1 MAQHSCIEEL
11 DVQAVWN
18 GEKCDPVVV
27 NIKLQIRATANSK
40 IPIFRCADEHVV
52 AATPLTPRLV
62 TTQPL
67 AADWHS
73 SERDRELTASPR
85 RRLFPANPTSLY
97 DVDPDAF
104 NNIKTRSPTVVG
116 AASGNDIQT
125 PFEPLPVSPDPLHPS
140 SITYINLSEAQRESS
155 GSTVDIL
162 LPSEEGTDDD
172 SDTSS
177 ITLVRY
183 GGLLRETR
191 SSLSPEPATMP
202 SRDLRVSRKRES
214 RVGSN
219 LNKSRSRC
227 RNSARK
233 STGYDN
239 GEASTSN
246 ILSDMGTSPTQE
258 HSRIASEVL
267 NVSRTFKSS
276 ASTKRNVRPSPKKP
290 QWQSPSQADFSPKE
304 SRTRLQASSNTHG
317 PTPAGGGTPMSSH
330 RHRQK
335 QAMGKKPAHE
345 VLEGSP
351 TSGLEDNNTLLSN
364 TSMSKSMKNLERVA
378 QWRNS
383 CPSGLVE
390 DCALQTPSI
399 VDDAPRMIS
408 LEGVSPTS
416 PPVQYAENMSLPFTL
431 EESGIIWA
439 FCPCDVIIGLFE
451 IEVIAEIMVTPET
464 ESQWPSLQIPGLPLQ
479 DNVQGRFSF
488 IIETQGAPAVEFDT
502 GMLEGALTTATSV
515 KGEFPLDGPLWLC
528 FRLKQRVYQP
538 QNYQIRCD
546 LQAVFDLT
554 TTDGIWAMYKAAIEL
569 PQVPQNVFAEQ
580 FSITLT
586 VNDGPK
592 QAAAYRL
599 GPDQS
604 NRQIGLVPTQGEG
617 SVDLVLD
624 WRHGDDLSIMHLCFD
639 IFLGGAPRIITVPMI
654 KAQYGKV
661 EQGIR
666 VMEPMPPLLM
676 DFPIHLVPT
685 SWEHRIQKSS
695 VGKIHEFV
703 RKSMPR
709 TFPTDLE
716 APLKAKLSALEPAVF
731 SDLDSSDDSQDAILA
746 MRVALSEMQGATG
759 NMLECELNVTFMVT
773 KDTANRELISFV
785 SVDWTPKIAFVDGRV
800 TGDGQFYINPNGE
813 LALLRTENIRPGET
827 VELMVVWTLE
837 KSDADWQSYD
847 TEDSAVV
854 EYDLPR
860 IVGKTVLR
868 PSLECDLKGASMV
881 SYSPPNGSV
890 SHRFDDGKVTKL
902 PRLRPGYRLVLE
914 KLVSNKE
921 YEDYQHPL
929 STSVRDDG
937 KKSGFDLAP
946 SRPRKIVRFAV
957 DEKAERIA
965 RVRSNPV
972 LLTALLTIL
981 LLSAMAVVV
990 DYSGM
995 TGKTSFRTSLG
1006 RFNGALSNLSISP
1019 WEHRLPTTGNHGMAA
1034 VSISNEDE
1042 EQFWNGFS
1050 EKPLHKLVEAGGE
1063 MPTDMQVGLAQFSAN
1078 SADKAADQQD
1088 VVSTKQGWGFRDMID
1103 HALGWKGEK

>member
-1 MAQHSCIEEL
+1 MAQHSYIEEL

-27 NIKLQIRATANSK
+27 NIKLQFRTTANSK

-67 AADWHS
+67 AAEWHS
-73 SERDRELTASPR
+73 SEHDRELTASPR

-97 DVDPDAF
+97 DVELDTL
-104 NNIKTRSPTVVG
+104 NNIKTHSPTVVG
-116 AASGNDIQT
+116 AASRNDIQT
-125 PFEPLPVSPDPLHPS
+125 PLEGSPASPDPLNPS
-140 SITYINLSEAQRESS
+140 RITYINLSEAQRQSS

-162 LPSEEGTDDD
+162 LPSEGDTDDD

-191 SSLSPEPATMP
+191 SSLSPEPATIP
-202 SRDLRVSRKRES
+202 SGDLRVSRKRES
-214 RVGSN
+214 RVGFN
-219 LNKSRSRC
+219 LNKSRSHY
-227 RNSARK
+227 RNSDGR

-239 GEASTSN
+239 GGASTSN
-246 ILSDMGTSPTQE
+246 TVSDVRTSPTQE
-258 HSRIASEVL
+258 HSRILSEVL

-276 ASTKRNVRPSPKKP
+276 ASTRRNIRPSPKKP

-304 SRTRLQASSNTHG
+304 SRTRLAASPNTHG
-317 PTPAGGGTPMSSH
+317 PMPAGGGTSMSSH
-330 RHRQK
+330 RQRQK
-335 QAMGKKPAHE
+335 QAMGKKPANE

-351 TSGLEDNNTLLSN
+351 TLGLEDNTLLSH
-364 TSMSKSMKNLERVA
+364 TSMSKSMRNLERVA

-383 CPSGLVE
+383 CPSGVVE

-408 LEGVSPTS
+408 LEGVSPTN
-416 PPVQYAENMSLPFTL
+416 PPVQYAENICLPFTL

-439 FCPCDVIIGLFE
+439 FCPCDVMIGLFE
-451 IEVIAEIMVTPET
+451 LEIVAEIMVSPET
-464 ESQWPSLQIPGLPLQ
+464 ESQWQSLQIPGLPLQ
-479 DNVQGRFSF
+479 DNVKGRFSF
-488 IIETQGAPAVEFDT
+488 VIESQGAPAVEFGT

-515 KGEFPLDGPLWLC
+515 KGEFPLDGPLWLL
-528 FRLKQRVYQP
+528 FRLRQRVYQP

-546 LQAVFDLT
+546 LQAMFDST
-554 TTDGIWAMYKAAIEL
+554 ITEGIWAMYKAAIEL
-569 PQVPQNVFAEQ
+569 PEVPQNVFAEQ

-592 QAAAYRL
+592 QAAAYCL

-604 NRQIGLVPTQGEG
+604 NKQIGLVPTQGEDT
-617 SVDLVLD
+617 VDLVVD
-624 WRHGDDLSIMHLCFD
+624 WRHGDDDLSIMHLCFD
-639 IFLGGAPRIITVPMI
+639 IYLGGTPRIITVPTI
-654 KAQYGKV
+654 TAQYGKV

-695 VGKIHEFV
+695 VGNIHEFV

-716 APLKAKLSALEPAVF
+716 APLKARLSAFEPAVF
-731 SDLDSSDDSQDAILA
+731 SDLDSSDDPEDAILV
-746 MRVALSEMQGATG
+746 MRVALSEMQGATTHT
-759 NMLECELNVTFMVT
+759 LECEINVTFMVT
-773 KDTANRELISFV
+773 KDTVNRELISFV

-800 TGDGQFYINPNGE
+800 AGDGQFYINPNGE
-813 LALLRTENIRPGET
+813 LALLRTENIRSGKMAE
-827 VELMVVWTLE
+827 VIVVWTLE
-837 KSDADWQSYD
+837 NSDANLQSYD
-847 TEDSAVV
+847 TEESAVI

-890 SHRFDDGKVTKL
+890 SHRFDDGKVAKL

-914 KLVSNKE
+914 KSVSNKE
-921 YEDYQHPL
+921 YEDHQHEL
-929 STSVRDDG
+929 STSVQDDG

-957 DEKAERIA
+957 DEKAEGVA
-965 RVRSNPV
+965 RFRSSPM
-972 LLTALLTIL
+972 LLTALLTIV
-981 LLSAMAVVV
+981 LLSAMAIVV
-990 DYSGM
+990 DYLGL
-995 TGKTSFRTSLG
+995 TGKTGFRTSLG
-1006 RFNGALSNLSISP
+1006 RLNGTLSNVSISP
-1019 WEHRLPTTGNHGMAA
+1019 WEHHLLTTENRGMVAMP
-1034 VSISNEDE
+1034 ISNKDDQ
-1042 EQFWNGFS
+1042 QFGNGFS

-1063 MPTDMQVGLAQFSAN
+1063 MGPDMQVGLAQFSAD
-1078 SADKAADQQD
+1078 SADRAEDQQN
-1088 VVSTKQGWGFRDMID
+1088 VAFTKQGWGFRDMID